1 MYCEFLKKKQ
11 IILVALYFDQLYIA
25 FYADSCTE
33 LVDNVMV
40 LRKFYTLF
48 CRVLKWIFLSFTAL

>member
-25 FYADSCTE
+25 VYADSCAE
-33 LVDNVMV
+33 LVDNVMC
-40 LRKFYTLF
+40 LT
-48 CRVLKWIFLSFTAL
+48 